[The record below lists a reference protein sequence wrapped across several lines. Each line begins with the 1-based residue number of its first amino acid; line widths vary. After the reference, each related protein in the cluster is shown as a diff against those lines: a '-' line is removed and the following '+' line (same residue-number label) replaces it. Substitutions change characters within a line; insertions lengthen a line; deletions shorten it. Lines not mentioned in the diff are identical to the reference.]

1 MWNDVIIN
9 EKIMY
14 IDLDNF
20 KINYS
25 SDKLI
30 DDGYCLAE
38 YLKI

>member
-20 KINYS
+20 KINYI

-30 DDGYCLAE
+30 ADGYCTE
-38 YLKI
+38 YHKI